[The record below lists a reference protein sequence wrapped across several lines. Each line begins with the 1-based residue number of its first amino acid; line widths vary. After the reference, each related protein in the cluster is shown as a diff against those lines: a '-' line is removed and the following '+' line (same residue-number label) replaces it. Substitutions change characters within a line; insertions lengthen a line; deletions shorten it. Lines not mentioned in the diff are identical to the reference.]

1 MRRSEKYIGPFRNYM
16 NKKEREGKLTW
27 NICLYGT
34 PAMANE
40 AGLTEKEYW
49 NQIIKA
55 CYLNEKDPVSKWRDV
70 DKKLNYYK
78 KKLTDMNIDKIHM
91 VGTGSDIWIKIG
103 EDRKWLAGGGRNTP
117 SFEVFTSP
125 DWRGTEGWIKFNQ
138 PLYYNGNI
146 IKDIKLEFKK
156 GKIVSAKA
164 KQGVN
169 ILKEMINSKNADR
182 LGEFS
187 LTDKRMSKITKFM
200 ATTLYDENVGG
211 KYGNT
216 HLAVGMAFKDAYKGD
231 LNKLSD
237 KKMKEIGLN
246 DSATHVDIMSTTDR
260 TVTAY
265 MKDGTEKIIYKDGMF
280 TFYFSTPGLQNIF
293 IGVNC
298 FLCLIYKKHSLH
310 GASIYSELIE
320 S

>member
-1 MRRSEKYIGPFRNYM
+1 
-16 NKKEREGKLTW
+16 
-27 NICLYGT
+27 
-34 PAMANE
+34 
-40 AGLTEKEYW
+40 
-49 NQIIKA
+49 
-55 CYLNEKDPVSKWRDV
+55 
-70 DKKLNYYK
+70 
-78 KKLTDMNIDKIHM
+78 
-91 VGTGSDIWIKIG
+91 
-103 EDRKWLAGGGRNTP
+103 
-117 SFEVFTSP
+117 
-125 DWRGTEGWIKFNQ
+125 
-138 PLYYNGNI
+138 
-146 IKDIKLEFKK
+146 
-156 GKIVSAKA
+156 
-164 KQGVN
+164 
-169 ILKEMINSKNADR
+169 MINSKNADR

-280 TFYFSTPGLQNIF
+280 TF
-293 IGVNC
+293 
-298 FLCLIYKKHSLH
+298 
-310 GASIYSELIE
+310 
-320 S
+320 